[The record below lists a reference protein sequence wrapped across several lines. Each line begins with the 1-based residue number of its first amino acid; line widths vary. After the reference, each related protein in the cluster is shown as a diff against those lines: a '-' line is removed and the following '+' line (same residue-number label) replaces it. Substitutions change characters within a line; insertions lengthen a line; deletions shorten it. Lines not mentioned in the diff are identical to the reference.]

1 MKIQIMN
8 LGLVINKYI
17 IFISSKI
24 KILLIN
30 VNNINKIYIN
40 HNK

>member
-24 KILLIN
+24 KILLNN

>member
-24 KILLIN
+24 KFLLNN

>member
-24 KILLIN
+24 KILLTN